1 MEIPKILII
10 DDEKAIQTALQKALK
25 NEGYALC
32 FADNG
37 KDGIKLLQKEKPTL
51 IFLDLRMPEMD
62 GLEFLRQIKLT
73 HDAPYTVAVITG
85 HGEDKDI
92 NECYRLGIT
101 NFLRK
106 PLSMTE
112 ICCLAKRCIEAKKV
126 ELELAAHRHN
136 LQGLVDQQTAVI
148 QKQLRF
154 QQTII
159 DAIPTPIYFKDT
171 NLKLIGAN
179 TAFCQ
184 WFGLKKNKVAG
195 QSFEN
200 ILSEVAAKKDRQKD
214 ELLIKKNKT
223 QEYQGK
229 IDTEEGRADVV
240 FNKAVF
246 KDEKDEIAGIIG
258 VMFNVTE
265 RERAQHKL
273 AEKSQ
278 ALKHANMSLRIL
290 IKQLSDA
297 QSEDRVNNMPN
308 LKELV
313 MPSSEQLEAM
323 LDSPT
328 ERGYLENIMLNLN
341 RVTSNF
347 SKQLALMNLG
357 LSPKEIQVADL
368 IRIGLSNKESAI
380 QMNVTKSTIEFH
392 RDNLRKKLG
401 LKHEKKNLRAYIL
414 ALDAKLQ
421 QQQHKK

>member
-1 MEIPKILII
+1 METPKILIV

-25 NEGYALC
+25 NEGYALS
-32 FADNG
+32 FANNG
-37 KDGIKLLQKEKPTL
+37 KEGIKLLKQEKPIL
-51 IFLDLRMPEMD
+51 VFLDLRMPEMD
-62 GLEFLRQIKLT
+62 GIEFLKQIKLKT
-73 HDAPYTVAVITG
+73 DSPFTVAVITG
-85 HGEDKDI
+85 HGDDKDI
-92 NECYRLGIT
+92 NESYQLGIT

-112 ICCLAKRCIEAKKV
+112 ICCLAKRCIEAKQN
-126 ELELAAHRHN
+126 ELELADHRAN
-136 LQGLVDQQTAVI
+136 LQRLVDQQTETI
-148 QKQLRF
+148 KKQLQF
-154 QQTII
+154 QQIII
-159 DAIPTPIYFKDT
+159 DSIPTPVYFKDT
-171 NLKLIGAN
+171 QLKLIGAN
-179 TAFCQ
+179 AAFCQ
-184 WFGLKKNKVAG
+184 WFGLKKNKLAG
-195 QSFEN
+195 LGFED
-200 ILSEVAAKKDRQKD
+200 ILLEAVAKKDRQKD
-214 ELLIKKNKT
+214 ELLIKRNKT

-229 IDTEEGRADVV
+229 IEGKDGGRKEVV
-240 FNKAVF
+240 FNKAIF
-246 KDEKDEIAGIIG
+246 KDEHGELAGIIG
-258 VMFNVTE
+258 VIFDVTE

-273 AEKSQ
+273 AEKSE

-297 QSEDRVNNMPN
+297 QNEDRVNNMPN

-313 MPSSEQLEAM
+313 MPSSDQLEAM

-414 ALDAKLQ
+414 ALDAKMQ
-421 QQQHKK
+421 SKK

>member
-1 MEIPKILII
+1 MEMPKVLII

-25 NEGYALC
+25 NEGYALI

-37 KDGIKLLQKEKPTL
+37 KEGLKILKQETPNL

-62 GLEFLRQIKLT
+62 GIEFLRQIKLT
-73 HDAPYTVAVITG
+73 YDAPYTVVVITG
-85 HGEDKDI
+85 HGDDKDI
-92 NECYRLGIT
+92 DQCYRLGIN

-112 ICCLAKRCIEAKKV
+112 VCCLAKRCIEVKKI
-126 ELELAAHRHN
+126 ELELADHRNN
-136 LQGLVDQQTAVI
+136 LQSLVNQQTATI
-148 QKQLRF
+148 QKQLQF
-154 QQTII
+154 QQTLI
-159 DAIPTPIYFKDT
+159 DSIPTPIYFKDPE
-171 NLKLIGAN
+171 LKLIGAN
-179 TAFCQ
+179 AAFCH

-195 QSFEN
+195 QKFEDF
-200 ILSEVAAKKDRQKD
+200 LPESVAKKDRQKD
-214 ELLIKKNKT
+214 ELLLKKNKT

-229 IDTEEGRADVV
+229 LDSKDGLRNDVV
-240 FNKAVF
+240 FNKAIF
-246 KDEKDEIAGIIG
+246 KTENDEIGGIIG
-258 VMFNVTE
+258 AIFDVTE
-265 RERAQHKL
+265 REHAQRKL

-297 QSEDRVNNMPN
+297 QNEDRVNNMPN

-313 MPSSEQLEAM
+313 MPSSDQLEAI
-323 LDSPT
+323 LDSPS

-341 RVTSNF
+341 RVTSSF

-414 ALDAKLQ
+414 ALDAKMQ
-421 QQQHKK
+421 QKKN

>member
-10 DDEKAIQTALQKALK
+10 DDEKTIQTAMQKALK
-25 NEGYALC
+25 GEGYTLC
-32 FADNG
+32 VADNG
-37 KDGIKLLQKEKPTL
+37 KEGVKVLKKEQPTL
-51 IFLDLRMPEMD
+51 VFLDLRMPEMD
-62 GLEFLRQIKLT
+62 GIEFLKKIKLT

-85 HGEDKDI
+85 HGDDKDI
-92 NECYRLGIT
+92 EQCYKLGVT

-112 ICCLAKRCIEAKKV
+112 VCCLAKRCIEAKQI
-126 ELELAAHRHN
+126 EIELAAHRNN
-136 LQGLVDQQTAVI
+136 LQSLVDNQVGTI
-148 QKQLRF
+148 KKQLQF

-171 NLKLIGAN
+171 DLKLIGAN
-179 TAFCQ
+179 ASFCQ
-184 WFGLKKNKVAG
+184 WFGLKKNKVTG
-195 QSFEN
+195 QTFDK
-200 ILSEVAAKKDRQKD
+200 ILSEAAAKKDRVKD
-214 ELLIKKNKT
+214 EQLIKKGIT

-229 IDTEEGRADVV
+229 LDNLDGLRNDVV
-240 FNKAVF
+240 FNKAIF
-246 KDEKDEIAGIIG
+246 KNENDEIAGIIG
-258 VMFNVTE
+258 AMFDVTE
-265 RERAQHKL
+265 REQAQRKL
-273 AEKSQ
+273 TEKSQ

-297 QSEDRVNNMPN
+297 QSEDRLNNMPN

-313 MPSSEQLEAM
+313 MPSSEQLEVM

-347 SKQLALMNLG
+347 SKQLAAMNLG

-368 IRIGLSNKESAI
+368 IRIGLSNKESSL

-414 ALDAKLQ
+414 ALDAKMPQ
-421 QQQHKK
+421 KR

>member
-10 DDEKAIQTALQKALK
+10 DDEKAIQTAMQKALK
-25 NEGYALC
+25 NEPYTLC
-32 FADNG
+32 FANNG
-37 KDGIKLLQKEKPTL
+37 KEGIQALKKEKPTL
-51 IFLDLRMPEMD
+51 VFLDLRMPEMD
-62 GLEFLRQIKLT
+62 GIEFLKKIKLT

-85 HGEDKDI
+85 HGDDKDI
-92 NECYRLGIT
+92 EQCYGLGIT

-112 ICCLAKRCIEAKKV
+112 VCCLAKRCIEAKKI
-126 ELELAAHRHN
+126 ELELAEHRTN
-136 LQGLVDQQTAVI
+136 LQGLVEQQTATI
-148 QKQLRF
+148 RKQLQF

-159 DAIPTPIYFKDT
+159 DSIPTPIYFKDT
-171 NLKLIGAN
+171 SLTLLGVN

-184 WFGLKKNKVAG
+184 WFGLKKNKG
-195 QSFEN
+195 PGLTFEK
-200 ILSEVAAKKDRQKD
+200 ILSETAAKKDRQKD
-214 ELLIKKNKT
+214 EQLLKKGKT

-229 IDTEEGRADVV
+229 LDTKDGLRNDVV
-240 FNKAVF
+240 FSKAIF
-246 KDEKDEIAGIIG
+246 KNEDNETGGIIG
-258 VMFNVTE
+258 ALFDVTE
-265 RERAQHKL
+265 REKAQRKL
-273 AEKSQ
+273 TEKSQ

-297 QSEDRVNNMPN
+297 QSEDRTSNMPN

-414 ALDAKLQ
+414 ALDAKMQ
-421 QQQHKK
+421 QKK